1 MSSYIGDIL
10 TRHGS
15 DKDMPG
21 HHAYGPVYDRLFPRH
36 THPDVLHVL
45 EIGIVQGASI
55 LAWHEIFQNATVVG
69 LDIEPYH
76 GPRPERL
83 EIHQGDQRDELALR
97 RAVGGRRFDLV
108 IEDASHFLDN
118 SLRTLFFLW
127 PCVRLGGYYVIEEL
141 EGVNGHLENL
151 SLFQRAQAYEVP
163 GPSGGREYLVVL
175 RK

>member
-1 MSSYIGDIL
+1 MSYIGDIL

-21 HHAYGPVYDRLFPRH
+21 HHAYGPIYDKLFPEWQRH
-36 THPDVLHVL
+36 SVDYVL
-45 EIGIVQGASI
+45 EIGIVQGASV
-55 LAWHEIFQNATVVG
+55 LAWLEIFPNATVVG

-76 GPRPERL
+76 GPHPERL
-83 EIHQGDQRDELALR
+83 EIHQGDQRDELALL
-97 RAVGGRRFDLV
+97 RAVNGRHFDLI

-127 PCVRLGGYYVIEEL
+127 PWVKKGGYYVIEEL
-141 EGVNGHLENL
+141 EGVNDHLENL
-151 SLFQRAQAYEVP
+151 YLFNGASAYEAS
-163 GPSGGREYLVVL
+163 GPSGGWEYLVAL